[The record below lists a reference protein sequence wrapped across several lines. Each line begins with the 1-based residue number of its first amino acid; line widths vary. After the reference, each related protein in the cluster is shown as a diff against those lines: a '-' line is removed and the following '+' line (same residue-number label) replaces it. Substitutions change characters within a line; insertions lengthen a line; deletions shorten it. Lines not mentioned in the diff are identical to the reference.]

1 MIGNNSGYLHRLKNE
16 YTPTE
21 VLQEKKAKYTSV
33 GFAGISNTEKKVL
46 TVLCIISQQGE
57 KGC

>member
-1 MIGNNSGYLHRLKNE
+1 
-16 YTPTE
+16 
-21 VLQEKKAKYTSV
+21 VLQEKKAKYIS
-33 GFAGISNTEKKVL
+33 AGVAGLSNTEKKVL